1 MCVKV
6 MRSGEIDCTKGSRAM
21 SRVNRDKNGRGC
33 WPVLALL
40 ALVSV
45 GEFARLSAQPSPPPP
60 TAQEDNP
67 LPPPRQ
73 VEDSPP
79 AAMPPA
85 SSPPPLCLADAIRRS
100 LANVETVQANVAVQT
115 ATVGRFE
122 ALKQFVPLINLPQLM
137 VGFSQLSGSGNV
149 LILPDVTEG
158 ALLTGQPGLQ
168 QAALNRV
175 NLFLPLDP
183 SGHITALPIAEEG
196 IRAKLLMEHLVRRS
210 QVMLAIQHYFETKQI
225 LYGIRTAQLGL
236 SLARENLALTQRKL
250 VENQTHDVEV
260 TEARVA
266 ENRAA
271 VLLTDLEKVLRI
283 SQRRLAVVLHQSRLL
298 VPQQEEPIPIEL
310 DREYQ
315 FVLDDPDGVD
325 LRVVPNFPASR
336 AEAIELAKRQRVE
349 VRLLLVGLR
358 IAHLQKT
365 RSLLGLLGAGQLPA
379 ELGFKNASPVNGG
392 IALGAIFGASYGLPL
407 LDIGLWSGIRKA
419 RLDVVRSQLDL
430 EKALLDVAEDAGNAW
445 DLWQQAIKEWELRE
459 AALQMRH
466 EQMERQDHLFQ
477 EKQTIWVEVLGTRVN
492 LLQADANRW
501 TAWYNL
507 QLARLDVLRS
517 TEQLLEYVERAKIA
531 KLTAWQQPPP
541 LGIWHRWLPWLASRD
556 KVTK

>member
-1 MCVKV
+1 
-6 MRSGEIDCTKGSRAM
+6 M
-21 SRVNRDKNGRGC
+21 SRLKRDTNGRCC
-33 WPVLALL
+33 WPVAALL
-40 ALVSV
+40 ALLPI
-45 GEFARLSAQPSPPPP
+45 GEFARLRAQPSMLPPVAEGESQLPQPRAMEGSPPPAVLPSVPSPPP
-60 TAQEDNP
+60 
-67 LPPPRQ
+67 LR
-73 VEDSPP
+73 
-79 AAMPPA
+79 
-85 SSPPPLCLADAIRRS
+85 LADAIRRS

-137 VGFSQLSGSGNV
+137 VGFRQLSGSGNI
-149 LILPDVTEG
+149 LILPDVTDG

-196 IRAKLLMEHLVRRS
+196 IRAKLLMEQLVRRA
-210 QVMLAIQHYFETKQI
+210 QVMLGIQHYFETKQI

-250 VENQTHDVEV
+250 LEKQTHDVEV

-266 ENRAA
+266 ENRAG

-298 VPQQEEPIPIEL
+298 VPQQEEPVPIEL
-310 DREYQ
+310 DSEYR

-325 LRVVPNFPASR
+325 LRIVPDFPASR

-349 VRLLLVGLR
+349 VRLLVVGLR
-358 IAHLQKT
+358 IARLQKQ

-379 ELGFKNASPVNGG
+379 ELGFKNASPANGG

-419 RLDVVRSQLDL
+419 RLDVVRSQLEL

-445 DLWQQAIKEWELRE
+445 DRWQQAIEEWALRE
-459 AALQMRH
+459 SVLRLRH
-466 EQMERQDHLFQ
+466 EELERQERLFQ
-477 EKQTIWVEVLGTRVN
+477 QKQTIWVEVLGTRVN

-517 TEQLLEYVERAKIA
+517 TEQLLDYVERANIA

-541 LGIWHRWLPWLASRD
+541 PGFWHRWLPWLARRQAEASSPPMNSR
-556 KVTK
+556 